1 MYKHNI
7 VFIGLDTHNVS
18 TEVAHIE
25 DQYGAK
31 SIHLGKIKQPK
42 PP

>member
-7 VFIGLDTHNVS
+7 VFIGLDTHKVS
-18 TEVAHIE
+18 TEVVHIE
-25 DQYGAK
+25 DQYCAK